1 MNSPSSP
8 TTATTFTLLPDK
20 HRKTI
25 PTYLPTPTTTARTMA
40 PPGRTSPSPAVS
52 PRTQSNSD
60 TAPANPGSP
69 SNNTATSQDAPPS
82 PRPGSGSAAST
93 SLQATA
99 AMNAGLAQED
109 SRRSSIS
116 SSRHRSRRRS
126 TVLMN
131 LAHNNPSVPAP
142 GEMVHEPH
150 TQTGLDASP
159 RLGAAGGAGVGDP
172 HHLRNPSLGEI
183 HQELENE
190 QEAQVNRLLQMI
202 RIQQQQLQ
210 SLRASSGLSPTT
222 SAIDDSVPSDPT
234 TATGTTASS
243 AIATPLPIPRSPSS
257 STTGTGVGQHPRS
270 SFDLARADLQRRER
284 SRTPSRHASPR
295 LGSTAG
301 LIGEEGLGRDES
313 AFYQAE
319 TQMLVRENQMLRL
332 RIRELE
338 RQGSD
343 THANSSMTREPSLP
357 SNLLVERSES
367 DVTPRPAEEKTA

>member
-1 MNSPSSP
+1 
-8 TTATTFTLLPDK
+8 
-20 HRKTI
+20 
-25 PTYLPTPTTTARTMA
+25 MA

-52 PRTQSNSD
+52 PLTSSNSD
-60 TAPANPGSP
+60 TTPAPANSAST
-69 SNNTATSQDAPPS
+69 SNNAITFADAPPS
-82 PRPGSGSAAST
+82 PRPGSVSAATT

-99 AMNAGLAQED
+99 AVNAGLAQED
-109 SRRSSIS
+109 SRRSSV
-116 SSRHRSRRRS
+116 SSRHTGRRRS

-131 LAHNNPSVPAP
+131 LALNNPSVPAP

-150 TQTGLDASP
+150 TQTAGSDASP

-222 SAIDDSVPSDPT
+222 SAIDDSLPPSEPT

-243 AIATPLPIPRSPSS
+243 AIATPLPIPRSPTASS
-257 STTGTGVGQHPRS
+257 FTSGAGIGQHPRS

-301 LIGEEGLGRDES
+301 LVGEEGLGRDES

-319 TQMLVRENQMLRL
+319 TQMLIRENQMLRL

-338 RQGSD
+338 KQVSD
-343 THANSSMTREPSLP
+343 THANAAMTREPSLP
-357 SNLLVERSES
+357 SNLLVERSEM
-367 DVTPRPAEEKTA
+367 DVTPRPAEGERKAE

>member
-1 MNSPSSP
+1 
-8 TTATTFTLLPDK
+8 
-20 HRKTI
+20 
-25 PTYLPTPTTTARTMA
+25 MA
-40 PPGRTSPSPAVS
+40 PPGRTSPPPAES
-52 PRTQSNSD
+52 SSD
-60 TAPANPGSP
+60 TTPAPANSASTST
-69 SNNTATSQDAPPS
+69 SNNTAPFEDAPPS
-82 PRPGSGSAAST
+82 PRAGSGSAATT

-99 AMNAGLAQED
+99 AVNAGLAQED

-116 SSRHRSRRRS
+116 SPRHTGRRRS

-131 LAHNNPSVPAP
+131 LALNNPSVPAP

-150 TQTGLDASP
+150 AQMGLESSP
-159 RLGAAGGAGVGDP
+159 RLGAAGGVGVGDP

-183 HQELENE
+183 HQELEQE

-202 RIQQQQLQ
+202 RIQQHQLQ
-210 SLRASSGLSPTT
+210 SLRAASGLSPTT
-222 SAIDDSVPSDPT
+222 SAIDDSLPSEPSTAPGT
-234 TATGTTASS
+234 TTTTTASS
-243 AIATPLPIPRSPSS
+243 AHATPLIIPRSPTASS
-257 STTGTGVGQHPRS
+257 STGAGVGQHPRS

-301 LIGEEGLGRDES
+301 VSEEVTGRDES

-338 RQGSD
+338 RQVGD
-343 THANSSMTREPSLP
+343 TTANATLTRQPSLP
-357 SNLLVERSES
+357 SNLLVERSEE
-367 DVTPRPAEEKTA
+367 DVTPRPGEVAGEKTD

>member
-1 MNSPSSP
+1 
-8 TTATTFTLLPDK
+8 
-20 HRKTI
+20 
-25 PTYLPTPTTTARTMA
+25 MA
-40 PPGRTSPSPAVS
+40 PPGRTSPPPAG
-52 PRTQSNSD
+52 SNSD
-60 TAPANPGSP
+60 TTPAPVNSGSP
-69 SNNTATSQDAPPS
+69 SNNTSPSQDNPPS
-82 PRPGSGSAAST
+82 PRAGSGSAATT

-99 AMNAGLAQED
+99 AVNAGLAQED

-116 SSRHRSRRRS
+116 SPRHTSRRRS

-131 LAHNNPSVPAP
+131 LALNNPSVPAP

-150 TQTGLDASP
+150 AQTGLDASP
-159 RLGAAGGAGVGDP
+159 RLGAAGGVGVGDP

-183 HQELENE
+183 HQELEQE

-202 RIQQQQLQ
+202 RVQQHQLQ
-210 SLRASSGLSPTT
+210 SLRAASGLSPTT
-222 SAIDDSVPSDPT
+222 SAIDDSLPSEPIT
-234 TATGTTASS
+234 TTSTTASS
-243 AIATPLPIPRSPSS
+243 ALATPLPIPRSPSAS
-257 STTGTGVGQHPRS
+257 ISAGVGQHPRS

-301 LIGEEGLGRDES
+301 VGEEGLGRDES

-338 RQGSD
+338 RQVAD
-343 THANSSMTREPSLP
+343 TSAHATLTREPSLP
-357 SNLLVERSES
+357 SNLLVERSEA
-367 DVTPRPAEEKTA
+367 DVTPRPEQTEEKTE

>member
-1 MNSPSSP
+1 
-8 TTATTFTLLPDK
+8 
-20 HRKTI
+20 
-25 PTYLPTPTTTARTMA
+25 MA
-40 PPGRTSPSPAVS
+40 PPGRTSPPPAE
-52 PRTQSNSD
+52 SNSD
-60 TAPANPGSP
+60 TTPASATSGSR
-69 SNNTATSQDAPPS
+69 SNNISPLQDNPPS
-82 PRPGSGSAAST
+82 PRAGSGSAPTT

-99 AMNAGLAQED
+99 AVNAGLAQED

-116 SSRHRSRRRS
+116 SPRRSSRRRS

-131 LAHNNPSVPAP
+131 LALNNPSVPAP

-150 TQTGLDASP
+150 TQTGLEASP
-159 RLGAAGGAGVGDP
+159 RLGAAGGVGVGDP

-183 HQELENE
+183 HQELEQE

-202 RIQQQQLQ
+202 RVQQQQLQ
-210 SLRASSGLSPTT
+210 SLRAASGLSPTT
-222 SAIDDSVPSDPT
+222 SAIDDSIPSEPLST
-234 TATGTTASS
+234 TGTTASS
-243 AIATPLPIPRSPSS
+243 ALATPLPIPRSPSAS
-257 STTGTGVGQHPRS
+257 FGAGVDLHPRS

-301 LIGEEGLGRDES
+301 LGEEGLGRDES

-338 RQGSD
+338 RQVAETCAHSEL
-343 THANSSMTREPSLP
+343 TRQPSLP
-357 SNLLVERSES
+357 SNLLVERSEA
-367 DVTPRPAEEKTA
+367 DVTPRPQHVDEKAE

>member
-1 MNSPSSP
+1 
-8 TTATTFTLLPDK
+8 
-20 HRKTI
+20 
-25 PTYLPTPTTTARTMA
+25 MA
-40 PPGRTSPSPAVS
+40 PPGRTSPP
-52 PRTQSNSD
+52 PPSNSD
-60 TAPANPGSP
+60 TTPAPTNSVST
-69 SNNTATSQDAPPS
+69 SNNTATSAEVPPS
-82 PRPGSGSAAST
+82 PRAGSGSTATT

-99 AMNAGLAQED
+99 AVNAGLAQED
-109 SRRSSIS
+109 SRRSSVS
-116 SSRHRSRRRS
+116 SPRHTGRRRS

-131 LAHNNPSVPAP
+131 LALNNPSVPAP

-150 TQTGLDASP
+150 AQTAGTDASP
-159 RLGAAGGAGVGDP
+159 RLGAAGRVGVGDP

-183 HQELENE
+183 HQELEQE

-202 RIQQQQLQ
+202 RIQQHQLQ
-210 SLRASSGLSPTT
+210 SLRAASGLSPST
-222 SAIDDSVPSDPT
+222 SAIDDSIPSEPT

-243 AIATPLPIPRSPSS
+243 AIATPLSVPRSPTASS
-257 STTGTGVGQHPRS
+257 STGAGVGQHPRS
-270 SFDLARADLQRRER
+270 SFDLPRADLQRRER

-301 LIGEEGLGRDES
+301 LAGEEGLGRDES

-338 RQGSD
+338 RQVSD

-357 SNLLVERSES
+357 SNLLVERSEM
-367 DVTPRPAEEKTA
+367 DVTPRPGEAGEKTD